1 MTTLPSTTIKPSN
14 WKRWIRTAFTCPGFV
29 RATTLCLL
37 AWIAVGVVSLVHEV
51 YEGRGTDAYETLS
64 FVEYLLGQAEYAWSI
79 PAGYGVLL
87 TPLVLWQLLPSNWIR
102 RTVETVVGSAII
114 TAVLGG
120 LSDVFYVAN
129 DVIEYRYDPN
139 PDPRD
144 AVDPVYFEVF
154 LEGAMDGLVFGIG
167 TLAMIIGPFAVVLAL
182 LVWIIPE
189 DNPTD
194 DATPGQ

>member
-1 MTTLPSTTIKPSN
+1 MTTLPSTTIEPRN
-14 WKRWIRTAFTCPGFV
+14 WKHRLRNAFTRPGFV

-51 YEGRGTDAYETLS
+51 YEGRGTDAYERLS

-102 RTVETVVGSAII
+102 RAIETVAGSAII

-139 PDPRD
+139 PDPRH
-144 AVDPVYFEVF
+144 AVDPVYVDVF
-154 LEGAMDGLVFGIG
+154 LEGAMDGLVFGLG

-182 LVWIIPE
+182 LMWIIPE
-189 DNPTD
+189 DTPTN
-194 DATPGQ
+194 DAIPDQ